1 MLIGSAN
8 QFFDLEYNL
17 TNCKLSIMNF
27 LLLNSRYR
35 RRTMYFV
42 SSILSILSLIA
53 FGTMGYIMA
62 TWELDKAVE
71 TALKWSSL
79 GAACTLVFAV
89 QVKNVALFSEVIGTR
104 MRAHDLLPGVQ
115 VFIASLYLS
124 SHLGPIQIAPK
135 FCGLGTTQ
143 LIMHSII

>member
-8 QFFDLEYNL
+8 RFFDLEYNL
-17 TNCKLSIMNF
+17 TNCNLSFAKL

-89 QVKNVALFSEVIGTR
+89 QVKNVALFSEVIGTW
-104 MRAHDLLPGVQ
+104 
-115 VFIASLYLS
+115 I
-124 SHLGPIQIAPK
+124 
-135 FCGLGTTQ
+135 
-143 LIMHSII
+143 